1 MGTDDLFHKRKAREA
16 ESLRRQAAKRAPYDV
31 VLIVCEG
38 EKTEP
43 YYFKGLREHL
53 RLSNANIV
61 IAGNANL
68 IPSALYGDFGG
79 LSPYW
84 PAVYFSPYHLIKS
97 TQSQAVIKI
106 MLTGKYHPVTLT
118 SEKQFPGSKKG
129 GSNHVEEL

>member
-16 ESLRRQAAKRAPYDV
+16 ESLRRQAAKRVPYDV

-43 YYFKGLREHL
+43 YYFKGLRKHL

-61 IAGNANL
+61 
-68 IPSALYGDFGG
+68 PSALYGDFGG

-106 MLTGKYHPVTLT
+106 M
-118 SEKQFPGSKKG
+118 
-129 GSNHVEEL
+129 